1 MVELLVNIKKTTKGK
16 CVFIAYPAYPAP
28 CHSHLYRLTYL
39 PKKAD
44 LACVKHLTMGRKK
57 TAIPIHT
64 LETAHGE
71 GIAIRQLRAAS
82 TGDIYQPEA
91 HRDDHYLFLMVES
104 GSCRFMIDF
113 EHHEIKQGEIIYVYP
128 GQVHACIHADHV
140 QATALS
146 LAPGLIPAVYSSA
159 LEAVNGTQYPLSPD
173 ASATGVLVQGILL
186 LERLLE
192 QPADRPFRQQMLS
205 GGIDICT
212 GIFTGAYKNSQQVSN
227 STGRPEAIMRQFR
240 ALLVNN
246 YLTLRTPSAYAAALH
261 ISAAYLSETVTAQSG
276 FTVNHWIHG
285 QLMLEARRRLYYT
298 DDTIKEIAHGL
309 GYEDHAYFS
318 RLFRKKT
325 GVTPQQFRAHSRK

>member
-1 MVELLVNIKKTTKGK
+1 
-16 CVFIAYPAYPAP
+16 
-28 CHSHLYRLTYL
+28 
-39 PKKAD
+39 
-44 LACVKHLTMGRKK
+44 MGRKK
-57 TAIPIHT
+57 TVIPIHT

-82 TGDIYQPEA
+82 AGDIYQPEA
-91 HRDDHYLFLMVES
+91 HRDDHYLFLLVEG

-113 EHHEIKQGEIIYVYP
+113 EQYEIRQGEIIYVYP

-146 LAPGLIPAVYSSA
+146 LAPELIPAIYSSA
-159 LEAVNGTQYPLSPD
+159 LEAVNGMQQPLSPD
-173 ASATGVLVQGILL
+173 TSATGILVQGLQL

-192 QPADRPFRQQMLS
+192 QPAHLPFRQQLLN

-212 GIFTGAYKNSQQVSN
+212 GIFTGAFRDSKQTNSHS
-227 STGRPEAIMRQFR
+227 SRPETIMRQFR

-261 ISAAYLSETVTAQSG
+261 ISATYLSETVTAQSG
-276 FTVNHWIHG
+276 FTVNHWIHE
-285 QLMLEARRRLYYT
+285 QLMLEARRRLYHT

-325 GVTPQQFRAHSRK
+325 GITPQQFRAQSRK